1 MQESLAPLRLKPI
14 QTDLQEHLCPDGW
27 RLDDEEIHSAGRIR
41 ATSSWQITCATSM
54 TFANEHGDVAT
65 ASLLE
70 NWIDEA
76 ERRAWLWLIFAS
88 PSLEKF

>member
-1 MQESLAPLRLKPI
+1 MPGR
-14 QTDLQEHLCPDGW
+14 W
-27 RLDDEEIHSAGRIR
+27 RLDHEEIHSAGRIR

-54 TFANEHGDVAT
+54 ALANEHGDVAT
-65 ASLLE
+65 ACLPE

-76 ERRAWLWLIFAS
+76 ERRAWLWPVFAS